1 MQSSQKRILAVDD
14 EQRYLRLMRVNLEAA
29 GYAFTGAS
37 SGQDAIDLLVKDS
50 SFDLAVFDVRMPG
63 MDGFA
68 LIETVREFSDVP
80 IIFVTAMGEE
90 TDKVRGL
97 TLGADDYLV
106 KPYGAP
112 ELLARVD
119 AVLRRYR
126 RTEGQSAHVSL
137 GDLRIDLAQHRVFR
151 DSTEVRLS
159 RMEYRLL
166 ADLVRHQGKVV
177 PQGQLVHEVWGPAYD
192 ENFEGLRVYIYR
204 LRQKLE
210 SDPDDPQYLVTFPG
224 VGYMLKAPEVKA
236 PQALVGSAR

>member
-14 EQRYLRLMRVNLEAA
+14 ERRYLRLMRVNLEAA
-29 GYAFTGAS
+29 GYAFTGAD
-37 SGQDAIDLLVKDS
+37 SGPEAIDLLVQDA
-50 SFDLAVFDVRMPG
+50 FDLAIFDVRMPG
-63 MDGFA
+63 MDGYA

-90 TDKVRGL
+90 ADKVRGL

-112 ELLARVD
+112 ELLARVE

-126 RTEGQSAHVSL
+126 RSDSQDAQVTL
-137 GDLRIDLAQHRVFR
+137 GDLRIDFAQHRVFR

-166 ADLVRHQGKVV
+166 ADLVRHHGKVV
-177 PQGQLVHEVWGPAYD
+177 PQDQLVREVWGPAYD

-204 LRQKLE
+204 LRHKLE
-210 SDPDDPQYLVTFPG
+210 VDPDDPRYLVTFPG
-224 VGYMLKAPEVKA
+224 VGYMVKAPE
-236 PQALVGSAR
+236 PPVGSAA